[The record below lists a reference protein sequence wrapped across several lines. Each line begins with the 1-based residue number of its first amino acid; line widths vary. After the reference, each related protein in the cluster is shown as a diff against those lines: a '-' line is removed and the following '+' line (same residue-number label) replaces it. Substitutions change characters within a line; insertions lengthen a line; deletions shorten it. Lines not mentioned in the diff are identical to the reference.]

1 MTMPSLRQAVR
12 PAIYAHRLLSGDQER
27 AGKLAAECEELLS
40 LTRELVTAIGLAK
53 LLDTGTAASTAT
65 AGTATAGTATAAT
78 ADSRQEQILDAYAD
92 AAMGWA
98 KVIGSFTA
106 LAGTLLERGEWDEV
120 RRLAGVLADAGEMS
134 AASDLRAQLGK
145 VIWASYDSRLR
156 NITSTMTPAEI
167 TRAIAALRA
176 ILRDVPEDF
185 PDRNAEVNRLLVP
198 LAAAVQAVISER
210 RTDIPYD
217 SRLGHIAAGGVAKYP
232 EIVAMSLDELAAEFD
247 GS

>member
-40 LTRELVTAIGLAK
+40 LTRQLVTAIGLAK
-53 LLDTGTAASTAT
+53 LLDTGPAASTAT
-65 AGTATAGTATAAT
+65 AGTATAGT

-167 TRAIAALRA
+167 TRAIAALLA

-217 SRLGHIAAGGVAKYP
+217 SRLGHIASGGVAKYP